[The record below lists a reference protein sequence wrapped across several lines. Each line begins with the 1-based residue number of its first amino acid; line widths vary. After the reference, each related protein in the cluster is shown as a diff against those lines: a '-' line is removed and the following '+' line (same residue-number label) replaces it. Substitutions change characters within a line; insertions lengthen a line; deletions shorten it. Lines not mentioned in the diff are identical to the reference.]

1 MNVDRENEKFDENLY
16 KNLRIKLALFH
27 IFREGHEF
35 SFLMS
40 SIYAHQVT

>member
-1 MNVDRENEKFDENLY
+1 MKVDRESEKFDENLY
-16 KNLRIKLALFH
+16 KNLRIKLAL
-27 IFREGHEF
+27 FREGHEF